1 MGTNV
6 TWSFPSLPSDTC
18 WKGLVPVVD
27 SVNCKICSMICR
39 PGNIDLLQMRPAA
52 DVEMTSVAPIAT
64 SAGLSVA
71 KRPLQFCSLVGTH
84 RTTENQHQMVQNKFH
99 VDLGAKKEVGSV
111 CHNGCLPYM
120 QLSSKAGIPVVDS
133 SRMGSPLDMVSTR
146 CLPSEKTQDT
156 LTGPPQL

>member
-1 MGTNV
+1 M
-6 TWSFPSLPSDTC
+6 TWHFPSLPSDTW

-27 SVNCKICSMICR
+27 SVNCNLCSMICR

-84 RTTENQHQMVQNKFH
+84 WTTENQHQMVQNKLH

-111 CHNGCLPYM
+111 CHNGYSHK
-120 QLSSKAGIPVVDS
+120 QLSSKAGIPVVHT

>member
-1 MGTNV
+1 MRC
-6 TWSFPSLPSDTC
+6 FPSDTC

-27 SVNCKICSMICR
+27 SINCKQCTMICR
-39 PGNIDLLQMRPAA
+39 PGNIDLLLMRPAA

-84 RTTENQHQMVQNKFH
+84 WTTENQHQIVQNKFH

-111 CHNGCLPYM
+111 CHNGYLTCNFLGKLVFQGWVPRLTWSQPGACLARKPRI
-120 QLSSKAGIPVVDS
+120 L
-133 SRMGSPLDMVSTR
+133 
-146 CLPSEKTQDT
+146 
-156 LTGPPQL
+156 

>member
-1 MGTNV
+1 MDTNV
-6 TWSFPSLPSDTC
+6 TWHFPSLPSDTC

-27 SVNCKICSMICR
+27 SVNCKLCSMICR

-84 RTTENQHQMVQNKFH
+84 WTTENRHQIVQNKFY
-99 VDLGAKKEVGSV
+99 VGLGAKKDVGSV
-111 CHNGCLPYM
+111 CHDGYLTCNFLQKLVFQLFTAAGWVPRLTWSQPGACLARKPRI
-120 QLSSKAGIPVVDS
+120 L
-133 SRMGSPLDMVSTR
+133 
-146 CLPSEKTQDT
+146 
-156 LTGPPQL
+156 

>member
-1 MGTNV
+1 MQIG
-6 TWSFPSLPSDTC
+6 
-18 WKGLVPVVD
+18 D
-27 SVNCKICSMICR
+27 SVNCKLCSMICR

-84 RTTENQHQMVQNKFH
+84 RTTENRHQMDPNTFYVGF
-99 VDLGAKKEVGSV
+99 GAKKRGWKCVPRWLS
-111 CHNGCLPYM
+111 YM
-120 QLSSKAGIPVVDS
+120 QLSLKAGFPVLRS